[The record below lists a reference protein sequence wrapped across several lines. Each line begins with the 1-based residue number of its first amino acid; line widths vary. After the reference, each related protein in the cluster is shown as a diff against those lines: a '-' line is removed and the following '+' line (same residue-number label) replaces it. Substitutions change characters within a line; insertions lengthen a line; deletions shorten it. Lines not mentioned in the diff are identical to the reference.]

1 MVLDKI
7 QRPND
12 VKELKEQELPIL
24 ADEIRQFIIDKVS
37 DNGGHLASNLGV
49 VELTIALHRCLD
61 FPQDKLI
68 WDVGHQSYTHKILTG
83 RKNGFDSLRKYHG
96 MSGFPKRDESNC
108 DAFDTGHSSTSLS
121 AGLGMVC
128 ARELKKEKYKVVS
141 VIGDGSL
148 TGGLAFEALNNA
160 ASLKS
165 NYIMILNDNHM
176 SISENVGGLSHYL
189 AGVRTAKGYTNFKK
203 NVKASLSK
211 MNAIGEELERNIRRA
226 KSMLKQVF
234 IPGMFFEDMGITYL
248 GPIDGHNIE
257 ALTEVIEDAK
267 QVEGAV
273 LIHVI
278 TEKGKG
284 YEPAQLH
291 PESYHGVGPFIK
303 KNGMAKKPKEEATYT
318 DIFAKTICELAQ
330 THEKLVTITAA
341 MMDGCG
347 LKGFA
352 KRFPDRFFDVGIAEE
367 HAVTFAC
374 GLAAGGF
381 HPFFV
386 VYSSFLQR
394 GYDQILHD
402 MCMQNLPVTLMLDRA
417 GLVGNDGETHQGV
430 FDLSYLTMIPNMTV
444 FAPKNRYEFQDAIAF
459 AADFEAPMAIRYP
472 KTDAVRI
479 LKEYREPIKLGK
491 SEWIRRGSRVALLA
505 IGTMVET
512 AMEVEE
518 LLAKDGIDATVVNL
532 RFAKPLDYEMLDEV
546 LDYHSLIVTMEENV
560 LSGGVGEHICRYVE
574 LHSTGVR
581 VVACGIPD
589 KFIHQGSIKELL
601 EETGL
606 DAQSIYQKISTML

>member
-49 VELTIALHRCLD
+49 VELTIALHRCLN

-330 THEKLVTITAA
+330 THEKLITITAA

-381 HPFFV
+381 HPFFA

-430 FDLSYLTMIPNMTV
+430 FDLSYLTMIPNMIV

-472 KTDAVRI
+472 KTDAVRV

-518 LLAKDGIDATVVNL
+518 LLAKDGNDATVVNL

-581 VVACGIPD
+581 VIACGIPD

>member
-7 QRPND
+7 QGPND
-12 VKELKEQELPIL
+12 VKELKEQELPVL

-49 VELTIALHRCLD
+49 VELTIALHRCLN

-83 RKNGFDSLRKYHG
+83 RKKGFDSLRKYHG

-128 ARELKKEKYKVVS
+128 ARELKKDKYTVVS

-430 FDLSYLTMIPNMTV
+430 FDLSYLTIIPNMTV

-518 LLAKDGIDATVVNL
+518 LLAKDGIDATVINL

-581 VVACGIPD
+581 VIACGIPD

>member
-49 VELTIALHRCLD
+49 VELTIALHRCLN

-330 THEKLVTITAA
+330 THEKLITITAA

-381 HPFFV
+381 HPFFA

-472 KTDAVRI
+472 KTDAVRV

-546 LDYHSLIVTMEENV
+546 LDYNSLIVTMEENV

-581 VVACGIPD
+581 VIACGIPD

>member
-7 QRPND
+7 QGPND
-12 VKELKEQELPIL
+12 VKELKEQELPVL

-49 VELTIALHRCLD
+49 VELTIALHRCLN

-83 RKNGFDSLRKYHG
+83 RKKGFDSLRKYHG

-128 ARELKKEKYKVVS
+128 ARELKKDKYKVVS

-341 MMDGCG
+341 MKDGCG

-491 SEWIRRGSRVALLA
+491 SEWIRIGSRVALLA

>member
-49 VELTIALHRCLD
+49 VELTIALHRCLN

-278 TEKGKG
+278 TEKGKE

-291 PESYHGVGPFIK
+291 PESYHVVGPFIK

-381 HPFFV
+381 HPFFA

-430 FDLSYLTMIPNMTV
+430 FDLSYLTMIPNMIV

-472 KTDAVRI
+472 KTDAVRV

-581 VVACGIPD
+581 VIACGIPD

>member
-7 QRPND
+7 QGPND
-12 VKELKEQELPIL
+12 VKELKEQELPVL

-49 VELTIALHRCLD
+49 VELTIALHRCLN

-83 RKNGFDSLRKYHG
+83 RKKGFDSLRKYHG

-341 MMDGCG
+341 MKDGCG

-472 KTDAVRI
+472 KTDAVRV

-491 SEWIRRGSRVALLA
+491 SEWIRIGSRVALLA

>member
-49 VELTIALHRCLD
+49 VELTIALHRCLN

-381 HPFFV
+381 HPFFA

-472 KTDAVRI
+472 KTDAVRV

-581 VVACGIPD
+581 VIACGIPD

-606 DAQSIYQKISTML
+606 DAQNIYQKISTML

>member
-1 MVLDKI
+1 
-7 QRPND
+7 
-12 VKELKEQELPIL
+12 
-24 ADEIRQFIIDKVS
+24 
-37 DNGGHLASNLGV
+37 
-49 VELTIALHRCLD
+49 
-61 FPQDKLI
+61 
-68 WDVGHQSYTHKILTG
+68 
-83 RKNGFDSLRKYHG
+83 
-96 MSGFPKRDESNC
+96 
-108 DAFDTGHSSTSLS
+108 
-121 AGLGMVC
+121 
-128 ARELKKEKYKVVS
+128 
-141 VIGDGSL
+141 
-148 TGGLAFEALNNA
+148 
-160 ASLKS
+160 
-165 NYIMILNDNHM
+165 
-176 SISENVGGLSHYL
+176 
-189 AGVRTAKGYTNFKK
+189 
-203 NVKASLSK
+203 
-211 MNAIGEELERNIRRA
+211 
-226 KSMLKQVF
+226 
-234 IPGMFFEDMGITYL
+234 
-248 GPIDGHNIE
+248 
-257 ALTEVIEDAK
+257 
-267 QVEGAV
+267 
-273 LIHVI
+273 
-278 TEKGKG
+278 
-284 YEPAQLH
+284 
-291 PESYHGVGPFIK
+291 
-303 KNGMAKKPKEEATYT
+303 MAKKPKEEATYT

-330 THEKLVTITAA
+330 THEKLITITAA

-381 HPFFV
+381 HPFFTV
-386 VYSSFLQR
+386 
-394 GYDQILHD
+394 
-402 MCMQNLPVTLMLDRA
+402 DRS
-417 GLVGNDGETHQGV
+417 GIVGNDGETHQGV

-472 KTDAVRI
+472 KTDAVRV

-581 VVACGIPD
+581 VIACGIPD

>member
-1 MVLDKI
+1 MVLEKI

-12 VKELKEQELPIL
+12 VKKLKEEELPVL

-49 VELTIALHRCLD
+49 VELTIAIHRCLN
-61 FPQDKLI
+61 FPEDKLI

-83 RKNGFDSLRKYHG
+83 RKESFDTLRKYQG
-96 MSGFPKRDESNC
+96 MSGFPKREESDC
-108 DAFDTGHSSTSLS
+108 DAFNTGHSSTSLS

-128 ARELKKEKYKVVS
+128 ARELKREQYNVVS

-160 ASLKS
+160 VSLKS

-176 SISENVGGLSHYL
+176 SISENVGGLSQYL
-189 AGVRTAKGYTNFKK
+189 AGLRTAKGYTNLKK

-248 GPIDGHNIE
+248 GPIDGHNIN
-257 ALTEVIEDAK
+257 ALTAVIEDAK

-273 LIHVI
+273 LIHVM

-284 YEPAQLH
+284 YEPARLH
-291 PESYHGVGPFIK
+291 PESYHGVGPFVK
-303 KNGMAKKPKEEATYT
+303 ENGKAKKPKKEATYT
-318 DIFAKTICELAQ
+318 DIFARTICELAQ
-330 THEKLVTITAA
+330 THSKLVTITAA
-341 MMDGCG
+341 MMEGCG
-347 LKGFA
+347 LKSFA
-352 KRFPDRFFDVGIAEE
+352 RRFPDRFFDVGIAEE

-394 GYDQILHD
+394 GYDQVLHD

-417 GLVGNDGETHQGV
+417 GIVGNDGETHQGV

-459 AADFEAPMAIRYP
+459 AADFEAPIAIRYP
-472 KTDAVRI
+472 KTEAVRI
-479 LKEYREPIKLGK
+479 LKECRQPIELGK

-518 LLAKDGIDATVVNL
+518 LLARDGIDATVVNL
-532 RFAKPLDYEMLDEV
+532 RFAKPLDEAMLDEV
-546 LDYHSLIVTMEENV
+546 LDYHSLIVTIEENV
-560 LSGGVGEHICRYVE
+560 LSGGVGEHVCRYVE
-574 LHSTGVR
+574 QHSTGVR
-581 VVACGIPD
+581 VITCGIPD
-589 KFIHQGSIKELL
+589 EFIHQG
-601 EETGL
+601 
-606 DAQSIYQKISTML
+606 

>member
-49 VELTIALHRCLD
+49 VELTIALHRCLN

-189 AGVRTAKGYTNFKK
+189 VGVRTAKGYTNFKK

-330 THEKLVTITAA
+330 THEKLITITAA

-374 GLAAGGF
+374 GLATGGF
-381 HPFFV
+381 HPFFA

-472 KTDAVRI
+472 KTDAVRV
-479 LKEYREPIKLGK
+479 LKEYCEPIKLGK

-581 VVACGIPD
+581 VIACGIPD

>member
-49 VELTIALHRCLD
+49 VELTIALHRCLN

-381 HPFFV
+381 HPFFA

-472 KTDAVRI
+472 KTDAVRV

-546 LDYHSLIVTMEENV
+546 LDYHRLIVTMEENV

-574 LHSTGVR
+574 MHSTGVR
-581 VVACGIPD
+581 VIACGILD

>member
-49 VELTIALHRCLD
+49 VELTIALHRCLN

-381 HPFFV
+381 HPFFT

-581 VVACGIPD
+581 VIACGIPD

>member
-7 QRPND
+7 QGPND
-12 VKELKEQELPIL
+12 VKELKEQELPVL

-49 VELTIALHRCLD
+49 VELTIALHRCLN

-83 RKNGFDSLRKYHG
+83 RKKGFDSLRKYHG

-128 ARELKKEKYKVVS
+128 ARELKKDKYTVVS

-341 MMDGCG
+341 MKDGCG

-472 KTDAVRI
+472 KTDAVRV

>member
-12 VKELKEQELPIL
+12 VKELKEQELPVL

-49 VELTIALHRCLD
+49 VELTIALHRCLN

-330 THEKLVTITAA
+330 THEKLITITAA

-381 HPFFV
+381 HPFFA

-430 FDLSYLTMIPNMTV
+430 FDLSYLTMIPNITV

-472 KTDAVRI
+472 KTDAVRV

-532 RFAKPLDYEMLDEV
+532 RFAKPLDYKMLDEV

-581 VVACGIPD
+581 VIACGIPD

>member
-7 QRPND
+7 QGPND
-12 VKELKEQELPIL
+12 VKELKEQELPVL

-49 VELTIALHRCLD
+49 VELTIALHRCLN

-83 RKNGFDSLRKYHG
+83 RKKGFDSLRKYHG

-341 MMDGCG
+341 MKDGCG

-491 SEWIRRGSRVALLA
+491 SEWIRIGSRVALLA

-581 VVACGIPD
+581 VIACGIPD

>member
-7 QRPND
+7 QGPND
-12 VKELKEQELPIL
+12 VKELKEQELPVL

-49 VELTIALHRCLD
+49 VELTIALHRCLN

-83 RKNGFDSLRKYHG
+83 RKKGFDSLRKYHG

-341 MMDGCG
+341 MKDGCG

-491 SEWIRRGSRVALLA
+491 SEWIRIGSRVALLA

>member
-49 VELTIALHRCLD
+49 VELTIALHRCLN

-341 MMDGCG
+341 MKDGCG

-472 KTDAVRI
+472 KTDAVRV

-581 VVACGIPD
+581 VIACGIPD

>member
-7 QRPND
+7 QGPND
-12 VKELKEQELPIL
+12 VKELKEQELPVL

-49 VELTIALHRCLD
+49 VELTIALHRCLN

-83 RKNGFDSLRKYHG
+83 RKKGFDSLRKYHG

-128 ARELKKEKYKVVS
+128 ARELKKDKYTVVS

-148 TGGLAFEALNNA
+148 AGGLAFEALNNA